1 MRRQDWLR
9 RVVGAATVVVVV
21 GCPGVASPAAAA
33 APGSRPS
40 VVRYDSADLAEYE
53 RKWSNIYGPLD
64 GATRTVD
71 GGVLTVSDVPFKT
84 GVDYSV
90 YDHLK
95 YMAVSNRTFPVPRQ
109 GSVEFSVDITART
122 PGATGGHVV
131 HGRYGPP
138 GSAAVGDPTARPYAS
153 AVLEGQQAAV
163 VLNMIDFCTGQLFDW
178 FVSGTRAFPLIE
190 RLPSTVTGNTTDPD
204 CPGATE
210 VGLDRA
216 YTQIIRE
223 VPITP
228 GVPHR
233 ATIRYRQAGGHASV
247 TYLLDGAVVARVGEV
262 GVPLDRQG
270 VAYTG
275 TYPSLGSGEPLAGKI
290 RSFSMAHGLF
300 SLLDAFPFQY
310 GCSPPDAAG
319 PGACDPRYAPYSVS
333 IPPAERAF
341 GQGAIG
347 TFRNFTVRTVGR

>member
-1 MRRQDWLR
+1 
-9 RVVGAATVVVVV
+9 
-21 GCPGVASPAAAA
+21 
-33 APGSRPS
+33 
-40 VVRYDSADLAEYE
+40 
-53 RKWSNIYGPLD
+53 
-64 GATRTVD
+64 
-71 GGVLTVSDVPFKT
+71 
-84 GVDYSV
+84 
-90 YDHLK
+90 
-95 YMAVSNRTFPVPRQ
+95 MAVSTRTFPVPRQ
-109 GSVEFSVDITART
+109 GSVEFAVDITART

-138 GSAAVGDPTARPYAS
+138 GSAAVAGPAARPYAGP
-153 AVLEGQQAAV
+153 VLEGQQAAV

-190 RLPSTVTGNTTDPD
+190 RLPSTVTGNTTNPD

-216 YTQIIRE
+216 YTQIVRE

-233 ATIRYRQAGGHASV
+233 AAIRYREAGGHASV
-247 TYLLDGAVVARVGEV
+247 TYLLDGVVVARVGQV

-270 VAYTG
+270 VAWTG
-275 TYPSLGSGEPLAGKI
+275 TYPSLGPGEPLAGKI

-310 GCSPPDAAG
+310 GCTPPDATG

-341 GQGAIG
+341 GQGAVG
-347 TFRNFTVRTVGR
+347 SFRNFTVRTVGR

>member
-1 MRRQDWLR
+1 MRRQDGFR
-9 RVVGAATVVVVV
+9 RLLGAATVVLVV
-21 GCPGVASPAAAA
+21 GGPGVASPAVAAS
-33 APGSRPS
+33 PGSRPR
-40 VVRYDSADLAEYE
+40 VVHYDSADLAEYE
-53 RKWSNIYGPLD
+53 RKWSNIYDPLD
-64 GATRTVD
+64 GATRAVD

-138 GSAAVGDPTARPYAS
+138 GSAAVAGSADRPYAG

-190 RLPSTVTGNTTDPD
+190 RLPSTVTGNTTNPD
-204 CPGATE
+204 CPDAGE

-233 ATIRYRQAGGHASV
+233 AAIRYREAGGHASV
-247 TYLLDGAVVARVGEV
+247 TYLLDGVEVARVGQV

-275 TYPSLGSGEPLAGKI
+275 TYPSLGAGEPLAGKI

-310 GCSPPDAAG
+310 GCTPPDATG
-319 PGACDPRYAPYSVS
+319 PGVCDPRYAPYSVS

-341 GQGAIG
+341 GQGAVG
-347 TFRNFTVRTVGR
+347 SFRNFTVRTVGR

>member
-1 MRRQDWLR
+1 MRGQDGLR
-9 RVVGAATVVVVV
+9 RLLGAATAVVVV
-21 GCPGVASPAAAA
+21 GCPGTASPATA

-64 GATRTVD
+64 GATRSLD

-95 YMAVSNRTFPVPRQ
+95 YMAVSNRTFPAPRQ

-138 GSAAVGDPTARPYAS
+138 GSATLADPTARLYAS
-153 AVLEGQQAAV
+153 PVLEGQQAAV

-190 RLPSTVTGNTTDPD
+190 RLPSTVTGNTTNPD

-216 YTQIIRE
+216 YTQIVRE

-233 ATIRYRQAGGHASV
+233 AAIRYRQAGGHASV
-247 TYLLDGAVVARVGEV
+247 TYLLDGVVVARVDRV

-270 VAYTG
+270 VPYTG
-275 TYPSLGSGEPLAGKI
+275 SYPSLGAGEPLAGRI

-310 GCSPPDAAG
+310 GCTPPDATG
-319 PGACDPRYAPYSVS
+319 PGACDPRYAPWSVS
-333 IPPAERAF
+333 IAPAERAF

-347 TFRNFTVRTVGR
+347 SFRDFTVRTVGR